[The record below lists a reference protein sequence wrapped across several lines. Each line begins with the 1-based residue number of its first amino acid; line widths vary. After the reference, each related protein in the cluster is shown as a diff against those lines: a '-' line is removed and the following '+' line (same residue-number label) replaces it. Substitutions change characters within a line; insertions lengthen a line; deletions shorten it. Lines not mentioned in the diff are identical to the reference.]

1 MQEALYYKKLNNN
14 LQCILCPHFCVIEPG
29 QYGKCGVRIN
39 IDQKLITLNY
49 SKLIGLHVDPIEKK
63 PLFHFLPGSQVMSFG
78 TAGCNMSCLHCQNW
92 HMSQKKVSDDS
103 QRISPEEIVKL
114 TLKHGCKVIAYTYNE
129 PTIFFE
135 FMLDCAKL
143 ARKNGIKN
151 IMVSNG
157 FINPEP
163 LKELCQFIDGVNIDL
178 KAFNDN
184 FYKNICDARLEPV
197 KNSLRTLKE
206 NGVWFEI
213 TNLII
218 PTKNDDMVEIE
229 QMCKWIKGELGQG
242 VPIHFSR
249 FRPNY
254 KLNSIQQTP
263 KKTLESAKEIA
274 EKYLDYVYVGN
285 IWIENAENTY
295 CPKCKALVVK
305 RDGYNVVMNEIT
317 NSKCECGQK
326 IDGVWT

>member
-1 MQEALYYKKLNNN
+1 
-14 LQCILCPHFCVIEPG
+14 
-29 QYGKCGVRIN
+29 
-39 IDQKLITLNY
+39 
-49 SKLIGLHVDPIEKK
+49 
-63 PLFHFLPGSQVMSFG
+63 
-78 TAGCNMSCLHCQNW
+78 
-92 HMSQKKVSDDS
+92 MSQKKVSDDS